1 MAVTELILQ
10 VDAIQKTVTYKN
22 VTKNITDTYWTSD
35 IVPVLYPLWDSDK
48 DKLVLFAWYANDTY
62 MAQKRKYTKNFKT
75 DTFYWNDYEMED
87 LGGTE
92 GQKVYDK
99 FKEAFFLADSL
110 EEEEYQ
116 STFAKIHA
124 KTAAT
129 SWLSVRLARNF
140 LLTETDWVFVEDS
153 GISADD
159 KEMYK
164 KYRQKLRDIPNAAN
178 TSDAVGVKFPINPS
192 YYKNVVLQ
200 KTSPPAYLESDDQ
213 FVEVSSTYFNT
224 FKEKIASYL
233 IVSSIT
239 EGLYE
244 KSFLDALAKS
254 GVVYNPTEP
263 NEAEKNQM
271 SDKFSEEEYNITKD
285 YMTELLKKLEE
296 ERES

>member
-1 MAVTELILQ
+1 MAVTELLLQ

-75 DTFYWNDYEMED
+75 DTFYWNDYEMGD
-87 LGGTE
+87 VGGTE

-116 STFAKIHA
+116 TTFAKIHA

-159 KEMYK
+159 KELYK
-164 KYRQKLRDIPNAAN
+164 KYRAKLRDIPNAAN

-200 KTSPPAYLESDDQ
+200 KPSPPAYLESDDQ
-213 FVEVSSTYFNT
+213 FVQVSSTYFNT

-233 IVSSIT
+233 IVSSLT
-239 EGLYE
+239 EGLYN
-244 KSFLDALAKS
+244 KSFLDALSKS
-254 GVVYNPTEP
+254 GVVYVEP
-263 NEAEKNQM
+263 GPSEGESNQM
-271 SDKFSEEEYNITKD
+271 SDKFTDAEYNTTKD

-296 ERES
+296 ERGS